1 MQNLFTILPFCAFF
15 PNLAC
20 HLREVWMAIEVIVE
34 KITPQDDKMIE
45 QVFKLVEDSNET
57 LFYIQDLFQV
67 MKRNNKVTYD
77 MLINSLLNYAYFPA
91 VV

>member
-1 MQNLFTILPFCAFF
+1 
-15 PNLAC
+15 
-20 HLREVWMAIEVIVE
+20 MAIEVIVE